1 MHGVV
6 RRYSNASALI
16 TGLSDNPQEIEE
28 LLTGVPGFRH
38 YFAVRSGEEVATV
51 TICDDEA
58 GTAES
63 SRRAREWV
71 QQNLANAS
79 IGAVQITDGEVFME
93 FSRNP

>member
-6 RRYSNASALI
+6 RRYSNAAALAE
-16 TGLSDNPQEIEE
+16 GLINNRQEVQDLIS
-28 LLTGVPGFRH
+28 GVPGMRH
-38 YFAVRSGEEVATV
+38 YFAIRSGDEVATV

-71 QQNLANAS
+71 QKNLTNS
-79 IGAVQITDGEVFME
+79 SLGAAQITDGEVFME
-93 FSRNP
+93 FGT

>member
-6 RRYSNASALI
+6 RRYSNAVALAE
-16 TGLSDNPQEIEE
+16 GLINNRQEVQDLIS
-28 LLTGVPGFRH
+28 GVPGMRH
-38 YFAVRSGEEVATV
+38 YLAIRSGDEVATV

-71 QQNLANAS
+71 QKNLANAS
-79 IGAVQITDGEVFME
+79 IGAVQITDGEVFLE
-93 FSRNP
+93 FSA